1 MTFTISNKKNIAI
14 IYCRISRVPDAERGV
29 MSLDSQEFAI
39 KRFLETHK
47 LGVFSIFKN
56 SGSAFKTPQT
66 ELKNF
71 LKTCKNKILVV
82 FEPNR
87 LSRSILN
94 FTEIAKICT
103 KNKHK
108 IAIVSM
114 NSVFDMNDHT
124 DYNNL
129 KNMIEIS
136 QRESYEMGR
145 RISRTYQY
153 KKSREPAWGKMRND
167 FDKIVDNPREQKI
180 NKLIKLLGT
189 AGSSFTE
196 VNNLINEVGVTSNK
210 EPFEIVEYNNSS
222 TTDLRISDDK
232 IPYEMSVKN
241 IIDTL
246 KYYEIKRRR
255 RLNWTNAEIQ
265 EILNDRKINTRVDI
279 DSLCD
284 DLSTAANLS
293 RVPVPTSP
301 PVQVQPP
308 QTTPGW
314 TRIWFIPEIG
324 LPPNVSLP
332 DGMTIPTEACEIWI
346 PRV

>member
-1 MTFTISNKKNIAI
+1 MTFINKKNIAI
-14 IYCRISRVPDAERGV
+14 IYCRISRVPDVERGI

-47 LGVFSIFKN
+47 MGVFSIFKN

-94 FTEIAKICT
+94 FMEIAKICI

-108 IAIVSM
+108 IAIV
-114 NSVFDMNDHT
+114 NIDSVFDMNDHT

-129 KNMIEIS
+129 KNLIEIS
-136 QRESYEMGR
+136 QRESEEMGK

-153 KKSREPAWGKMRND
+153 KKSREPVWGKMRNE
-167 FDKIVDNPREQKI
+167 FDRIIDNPVEQKI

-196 VNNLINEVGVTSNK
+196 VVNLINEVGVTFNK
-210 EPFEIVEYNNSS
+210 EPFEIVEYDNKT
-222 TTDLRISDDK
+222 TTDLRIVDDRM
-232 IPYEMSVKN
+232 PYEMTIKN
-241 IIDTL
+241 IIGTL
-246 KYYEIKRRR
+246 KYYEIRRR
-255 RLNWTNAEIQ
+255 KRLNWTNTEIQ
-265 EILNDRKINTRVDI
+265 EILQNRSINNIINI

-284 DLSTAANLS
+284 DLNTVTSLS
-293 RVPVPTSP
+293 RPVPVSFPQ
-301 PVQVQPP
+301 VQVQPS

-324 LPPNVSLP
+324 LPPNVKLPEGMSL
-332 DGMTIPTEACEIWI
+332 PTEACEIWI
-346 PRV
+346 PRM